1 MFGLPDFSSLGG
13 FGSTK
18 YDAGYPAGYFRGF
31 TLSVDA
37 VADTSL
43 GGGWQSMSLGSMTMN
58 TNDLPAGD
66 TGGPPSARSSASP
79 MVKCP

>member
-1 MFGLPDFSSLGG
+1 MLGNSDVSSLGG

-18 YDAGYPAGYFRGF
+18 YDAGYPAGYFLGF

-43 GGGWQSMSLGSMTMN
+43 GGGWQSLSLGSE
-58 TNDLPAGD
+58 P
-66 TGGPPSARSSASP
+66 ARSRSVP
-79 MVKCP
+79 GF